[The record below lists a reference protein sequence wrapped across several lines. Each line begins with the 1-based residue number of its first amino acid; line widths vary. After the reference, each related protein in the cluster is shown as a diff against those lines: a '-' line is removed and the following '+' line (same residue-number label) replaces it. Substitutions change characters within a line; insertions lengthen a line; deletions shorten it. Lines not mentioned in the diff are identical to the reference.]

1 MATALRPSEV
11 ARALNVSRFTVYDL
25 IKRGDLPAIRVGHQ
39 FRIEA
44 SAVASYRDLVRL
56 GLQDAGLP
64 AGPSGELLLAS
75 GTRTVV
81 LAAPGDLRTLPSSS
95 ATAIRNGP
103 NGLERH
109 SYRGVQLYNVLAA
122 QGMLPPGDP
131 MSEESDG
138 SVCEAF
144 AQAYVVARG
153 QDGRGAVFGLAEISP
168 EYGDTQVL
176 IAWERDGQPIVENGP
191 IQLVV
196 PSDRLGGR
204 AIRCLE
210 RISINVIE

>member
-44 SAVASYRDLVRL
+44 SDVASYRDLVRQ
-56 GLQDAGLP
+56 GQPDEGSPAGL
-64 AGPSGELLLAS
+64 SSELLLSS
-75 GTRTVV
+75 GDRTVV
-81 LAAPGDLRTLPSSS
+81 LAAPGDLRTLPATSS
-95 ATAIRNGP
+95 TAIRKSP
-103 NGLERH
+103 SGLQRH
-109 SYRGVQLYNVLAA
+109 SYRGVLLYAVLEA

-131 MSEESDG
+131 MASETEG
-138 SVCEAF
+138 RVCAAF
-144 AQAYVVARG
+144 AQAYVIARG
-153 QDGRGAVFGLAEISP
+153 QDGRGAVFGLAELSP

-176 IAWERDGQPIVENGP
+176 IAWEQDGRAIGDNGP

-204 AIRCLE
+204 GIRRLE
-210 RISINVIE
+210 RITIAVIE